1 MRDKLKKLL
10 KLIVDTFVRM
20 LIHKPKLTLVMVF
33 IPLFVLFYKSETTV
47 KFQDAMIADYHL
59 KQEAK
64 AKVIKKVPNNLV
76 KVPDTYFKTKEHVQ
90 ALFSHAGLKVEFV
103 PKNFDDAAKINERNI
118 YTDDSYQIESQPNI
132 QYLDSDEYGDNY
144 GYYAQ
149 KGSTIVVGYTDHDYF
164 YKDDKTDEKSLSSQ
178 SSSASSSTTA
188 TTTPIVLTINEFIT
202 KYDNSELDTNLTY
215 QFDAELARQEDW
227 GLDADGIEYSIFIKD
242 GKPAGFIMFTK
253 EHIANTIKNSKTV
266 TFTVKIDSSSTTYI
280 DPVRVVSATP
290 TNTGTSTTASSSETL
305 DLNDYAIFLQDTIND
320 FVAEYRVTVYQ
331 KEGGAMHVVFPQDIK
346 YESTANLQAF
356 SDAMLEVHRSAFY
369 LWSAEKNFSTTNSGT
384 DIPIV
389 YMDAEDGTRIAEY
402 SVLSGKMKVKIKN

>member
-10 KLIVDTFVRM
+10 KLIVDTFIRM
-20 LIHKPKLTLVMVF
+20 LIHKPKLTLVIVF

-118 YTDDSYQIESQPNI
+118 YTDDSYQIETQPNI

-144 GYYAQ
+144 GYYAP

-178 SSSASSSTTA
+178 SSSVSSSTTA
-188 TTTPIVLTINEFIT
+188 TTTPIVLTINDFIT
-202 KYDNSELDTNLTY
+202 KYDNSELDTTLTY
-215 QFDAELARQEDW
+215 QFDAEPTAKDLW
-227 GLDADGIEYSIFIKD
+227 GLDSD
-242 GKPAGFIMFTK
+242 GKEYVIDIKGPDYDFMLLTTSAV
-253 EHIANTIKNSKTV
+253 ANTIKNSKTV
-266 TFTVKIDSSSTTYI
+266 TFTVKIDASSTTYI

-290 TNTGTSTTASSSETL
+290 TNTSTSTTASSSETL
-305 DLNDYAIFLQDTIND
+305 DLNDYATFLQETMNNSID
-320 FVAEYRVTVYQ
+320 EYKVTVYT
-331 KEGGAMHVVFPQDIK
+331 KEKGGLHIVFPQDIK
-346 YESTANLQAF
+346 YESSNHLQAF
-356 SDAMLEVHRSAFY
+356 ADAMLELHRSAFY
-369 LWSAEKNFSTTNSGT
+369 TWAEKNNVDFNNGLS
-384 DIPIV
+384 DIPKF

-402 SVLSGKMKVKIKN
+402 SMLSGKMKVKIKN